1 MKKIY
6 FFCLLAVTQFAVAQI
21 KFENAYLI
29 DQTGNKK
36 DVLIRNGDW
45 LENPVTIQVKDSEA
59 TKEYSLGLNE
69 VQEFGFQDGTVF
81 RRFTVDISNYE
92 KDLGKIDQ
100 NPDFSFQK
108 QTVFLKQLSEG
119 KLNLYSYYKGT
130 PKYFYAAPGE
140 QPKQLLYRR
149 YYNDKNDLQ
158 TVNTYREQL
167 ARLLNCS
174 ATNYNNAQYSTTSL
188 QQLFD
193 TYNNDCKKVESSGTR
208 KSKFAVN
215 VVVEAHMLKTS
226 FNSPI
231 YYLDNIN
238 MESQLVPKFGI
249 ELEYFLP
256 FNKQSFSII
265 AAPKYYQYKNEYV
278 RVYDVSPHTQT
289 IQLSTST
296 LEIPVGFRYYNYFN
310 NSSSLFVSLAYQIK
324 TDLEGTLSVN
334 SQERELKSGSATSF
348 LFGVGYRYKRLMGEL
363 VYAPYRSSSTSYFT
377 DIKTSDMGLSLKYN
391 IF

>member
-6 FFCLLAVTQFAVAQI
+6 FLCFMITAQLVIAQI

-29 DQTGNKK
+29 DQSGNRK

-45 LENPVTIQVKDSEA
+45 LENPSNIQLKDSEA
-59 TKEYSLGLNE
+59 SKEYSLGLNE
-69 VQEFGFQDGTVF
+69 VQEFGFEDGTVF
-81 RRFTVDISNYE
+81 RKFTLDISNYA
-92 KDLGKIDQ
+92 KDLGKIDN
-100 NPDFSFQK
+100 NPDFSPQK
-108 QTVFLKQLSEG
+108 QTVFLRQLSTG

-140 QPKQLLYRR
+140 QPTQLLYRR

-158 TVNTYREQL
+158 TVNTYRQQL
-167 ARLLNCS
+167 ARLLNCPG
-174 ATNYNNAQYSTTSL
+174 TNYNAAQYSTTSL

-193 TYNNDCKKVESSGTR
+193 TYNNDCNRVKSSGVG

-215 VVVEAHMLKTS
+215 IVAEAHMLQTS

-231 YYLDNIN
+231 YYLDNIK
-238 MESQLVPKFGI
+238 MESKLVPKFGI

-256 FNKQSFSII
+256 FNKQSFSVT
-265 AAPKYYQYKNEYV
+265 AAPKYYKYENEYV

-296 LEIPVGFRYYNYFN
+296 LEIPVGFRYYNYFTD
-310 NSSSLFVSLAYQIK
+310 SSSLFVTLAYQIK
-324 TDLEGTLSVN
+324 TDFEGTISVN

-377 DIKTSDMGLSLKYN
+377 DIKTTDVGLSLKYN
-391 IF
+391 VF

>member
-6 FFCLLAVTQFAVAQI
+6 FFCLLAATQLAIAQI

-45 LENPVTIQVKDSEA
+45 LENPVIIQVKDSEA
-59 TKEYSLGLNE
+59 SKEYSLGLNE
-69 VQEFGFQDGTVF
+69 VQEFGFQDDTVF
-81 RRFTVDISNYE
+81 RRFTVDISNYD

-100 NPDFSFQK
+100 NPDFSPQK
-108 QTVFLKQLSEG
+108 QTVFLKQLSDG

-167 ARLLNCS
+167 ASLLNCS
-174 ATNYNNAQYSTTSL
+174 GTNYNTAQYSTTSL
-188 QQLFD
+188 KQLFD
-193 TYNNDCKKVESSGTR
+193 KYNNDCNKVESSGTR
-208 KSKFAVN
+208 KSRFAVN
-215 VVVEAHMLKTS
+215 VVAEAHMLKTS

-231 YYLDNIN
+231 YYLDNIS

-265 AAPKYYQYKNEYV
+265 AAPKYYQYKNEFV
-278 RVYDVSPHTQT
+278 RVYDVAPHTQT

-296 LEIPVGFRYYNYFN
+296 LEIPLGFRYYNYFN
-310 NSSSLFVSLAYQIK
+310 NSNSMFATLAYQIK
-324 TDLEGTLSVN
+324 TDFEGSLGVN
-334 SQERELKSGSATSF
+334 SQERELQSGSATSF
-348 LFGVGYRYKRLMGEL
+348 LLGVGYRYKRLMGEL
-363 VYAPYRSSSTSYFT
+363 VYAPFRSSSTTYFT
-377 DIKTSDMGLSLKYN
+377 DIKTSDVGLSLKYN